1 MISVRWPKA
10 ESLHVLR
17 QILDHAVHA
26 VSRRPRWPTSL
37 MNSSGAGGSDPITV
51 HAKKLRLELLSVKK
65 ELERQRENLS
75 LNYSAWTTHDHH
87 APGSWVVAQTPSST
101 HVRANLTTG
110 YSDAAGV
117 NTSTRF
123 RSLALAR

>member
-37 MNSSGAGGSDPITV
+37 MNSSAAGGSDPITV
-51 HAKKLRLELLSVKK
+51 HAKRLRLELLSVKK
-65 ELERQRENLS
+65 ELERQRETLS

-87 APGSWVVAQTPSST
+87 ASGSWLIAQ
-101 HVRANLTTG
+101 
-110 YSDAAGV
+110 
-117 NTSTRF
+117 
-123 RSLALAR
+123 